1 MRTRKK
7 FTGIRGKLF
16 TVFLGIALIPL
27 IVGTIIYI
35 LRFET
40 NEYENFRDT
49 TTHTINQVDN
59 YLNSNIE
66 TLKGNAK
73 QMATHSLV
81 TQIDN
86 TIFSTA
92 DKKGDKKIKIPTPE
106 IGSLSNSLLEVMK
119 NVGESYPNIYLI
131 GIGVEENGG
140 YLKWPV
146 KEGSTRSPGY
156 NPRERGWYQQAW
168 NNPNEVILTD
178 PYQSTGTGKLFMSAA
193 SVIKDETGNNK
204 GVVAVALSLENLTN
218 TIKDINI
225 GKTGFVILVD
235 GNGKIL
241 AHPKNEDLMF
251 KDIKDVFP
259 EELLNENDI
268 NETENIHV
276 NMDGKDYVV
285 NAYNSDRL
293 GWKLIGVIEE
303 TEIQKDINTMKNT
316 AFIMVLV
323 IIIVAFI
330 LAIIIAK
337 YFTAPLDGAI
347 NHINLLAEGDF
358 SKQMPQ
364 KYINRKDEFGYLA
377 KMLVNMQKDIR
388 NLIGQI
394 LDSVE
399 QVTLSSNQFSVTTK
413 ETAQALEQ
421 VTNAMENLADGTEK
435 QMTVVSHSTD
445 TIEQILQGIQQVT
458 ENVNDVANGSNEA
471 TKAANHGEKAMDA
484 VVVQMNTIEETTVN
498 SSEAIIRLNAH
509 SAEISQ
515 IVDIIVNISEQTN
528 LLALNAAIEAARAG
542 EQGKGFAVV
551 ADEVRVLAEQSQS
564 AAKKISELI
573 LEIKN
578 GTDQAVIAM
587 NEGTNQVKL
596 GKETVV
602 RAGKS
607 YEDIINLIKHVSCQI
622 QEVSSTMQQMSD
634 SSIEIVSSVKDI
646 ENISREIAGETQ
658 TVSAATE
665 EQMASIQ
672 EIQASSETL
681 AKMAIDMKNTAEN
694 FSI

>member
-16 TVFLGIALIPL
+16 TVFLSIALIPI
-27 IVGTIIYI
+27 IVATIIYT
-35 LRFET
+35 LTFEK

-49 TTHTINQVDN
+49 TTHTINQVEN
-59 YLNSNIE
+59 YLTSNIK

-73 QMATHSLV
+73 QVATHSLV

-86 TIFSTA
+86 TIFSVA
-92 DKKGDKKIKIPTPE
+92 DKKGDENIKIPTPE
-106 IGSLSNSLLEVMK
+106 VGSLSTQLLNVMK
-119 NVGESYPNIYLI
+119 NVGESYPDIYLI

-140 YLKWPV
+140 YIKWPV
-146 KEGSTRSPGY
+146 KEGGSRSPGY
-156 NPRERGWYQQAW
+156 NPSERGWYQQAW

-193 SVIKDETGNNK
+193 SVIKDESGNDK

-218 TIKDINI
+218 TIKDIKI
-225 GKTGFVILVD
+225 GETGYVILVD
-235 GNGKIL
+235 GNGKVL
-241 AHPKNEDLMF
+241 AHPKNENLIF

-259 EELLNENDI
+259 KELLNENELKD
-268 NETENIHV
+268 TENVDV
-276 NMDGKDYVV
+276 NIDGKDYVV
-285 NAYNSDRL
+285 NTYTSDKL
-293 GWKLIGVIEE
+293 GWKLVAAIEK
-303 TEIQKDINTMKNT
+303 TEIEKDINSMKK
-316 AFIMVLV
+316 AAIIMVLILIFV
-323 IIIVAFI
+323 TFI
-330 LAIIIAK
+330 LAIIVSK

-347 NHINLLAEGDF
+347 KHINLLAEGDF
-358 SKQMPQ
+358 SKEMSQ
-364 KYINRKDEFGYLA
+364 KYLKRKDEFGNLA
-377 KMLVNMQKDIR
+377 KMLSNMQKDIK

-394 LDSVE
+394 SGSVE
-399 QVTLSSNQFSVTTK
+399 QVTVSSNEFSHTTK

-421 VTNAMENLADGTEK
+421 VATAMESLADGTEK
-435 QMTVVSHSTD
+435 QMNVVGHSSD
-445 TIEQILQGIQQVT
+445 TIEQILKGIQQVT
-458 ENVNDVANGSNEA
+458 ENVNDVANVSNDA
-471 TKAANHGEKAMDA
+471 TEAANCGEKAMDA
-484 VVVQMNTIEETTVN
+484 VVVQMNIIEESTVN
-498 SSEAIIRLNAH
+498 SSEAIISLNAH

-515 IVDIIVNISEQTN
+515 IVDIIVTISEQTN

-578 GTDQAVIAM
+578 GTNQAVIAM
-587 NEGTNQVKL
+587 NDGTDQVKL

-622 QEVSSTMQQMSD
+622 QEVSSTMQQMSG

-681 AKMAIDMKNTAEN
+681 SKMAIDMKNTTKK